1 MTGKIGRAIALA
13 GFPILVFAS
22 QVVWVSYSPV
32 TTKVAADLGVSKDAV
47 GLLVMLFPILYILMA
62 YPAGR
67 LLDTWFRGALITA
80 SILFIGTGIARIV
93 APENYLSI
101 LIGQILAAIAQPFVV
116 NGITPYASAYF
127 EEKRR
132 PLAVS
137 MGSAA
142 MYAGMIVAMA
152 IGAFVYSEWGVW
164 GLSIYSAITV
174 LVSGLWT
181 LWMVLKANIIGNVEV
196 EHLPTLES
204 IRTIVKRREVWMF
217 AGIIGIGLAIL
228 DILMTWI
235 EPVLSPVGLEKI
247 AGTAT
252 ALMLV
257 SGVIGASTLP
267 SIAAKYNIRK
277 TLIIIAAFTG
287 VFAYGVLTAYISGIL
302 VYAMLALNGFM
313 LMAGLPVIFEWVE
326 KTTPFTQQGETIG
339 VIMITGHIIAVIALA
354 ASTPLTGFYRE
365 FFGLL
370 ASLGVIATLLAIV
383 LPSDKGLKRI
393 NANEKESLM

>member
-1 MTGKIGRAIALA
+1 VHVLTGKIGRAIALA

-32 TTKVAADLGVSKDAV
+32 TTKVAADLGVGKDAV

-67 LLDTWFRGALITA
+67 LLDTWFKGSLITA
-80 SILFIGTGIARIV
+80 SILFIGTGIARIL
-93 APENYLSI
+93 APENYLAI
-101 LIGQILAAIAQPFVV
+101 FIGQVLAAVAQPFVV

-152 IGAFVYSEWGVW
+152 IGAFVYGKWGVR
-164 GLSIYSAITV
+164 GLSFYSALTV
-174 LVSGLWT
+174 LVGGLWT
-181 LWMVLKANIIGNVEV
+181 AWMVTKVNIIGDVEV

-204 IRTIVKRREVWMF
+204 LKTIIKRREVWMF

-252 ALMLV
+252 ALMV
-257 SGVIGASTLP
+257 VAGVIGASTLP
-267 SIAAKYNIRK
+267 SVAAKYNIRK
-277 TLIIIAAFTG
+277 KLLVIAAFTG
-287 VFAYGVLTAYISGIL
+287 VLTYGILASLVSGVL
-302 VYAMLALNGFM
+302 VYTMLAISGFM
-313 LMAGLPVIFEWVE
+313 LMAGLPVIFEWIE

-354 ASTPLTGFYRE
+354 ASTPLTGYYRW

-370 ASLGVIATLLAIV
+370 ASLAAVATFLAGV
-383 LPSDKGLKRI
+383 LPSDKGLARVK
-393 NANEKESLM
+393 N

>member
-1 MTGKIGRAIALA
+1 MTGKIGRAVALA

-47 GLLVMLFPILYILMA
+47 GLLVMLFPIFYLIMA

-67 LLDTWFRGALITA
+67 LLDTWFKGSLITA
-80 SILFIGTGIARIV
+80 SILFIGTGIARIL
-93 APENYLSI
+93 APENYAAI
-101 LIGQILAAIAQPFVV
+101 FVGQVLGAIAQPFVV

-142 MYAGMIVAMA
+142 MYAGMIIAMA
-152 IGAFVYSEWGVW
+152 IGAFVYGEWGVW
-164 GLSIYSAITV
+164 GLSLYSAIIV
-174 LVSGLWT
+174 LVGGVWT
-181 LWMVLKANIIGNVEV
+181 VWMVSEADIIGTIEV

-204 IRTIVKRREVWMF
+204 LKTIIKRREVWIF
-217 AGIIGIGLAIL
+217 AGIIGIGLAII

-235 EPVLSPVGLEKI
+235 EPALSTVGLEKI

-252 ALMLV
+252 ALMV
-257 SGVIGASTLP
+257 VAGVLGASALP
-267 SIAAKYNIRK
+267 SIAAKYNIRRK
-277 TLIIIAAFTG
+277 LLIIASFTG
-287 VFAYGVLTAYISGIL
+287 MLAYGILASMISIIL
-302 VYAMLALNGFM
+302 VYVMLAVSGFM
-313 LMAGLPVIFEWVE
+313 LMAGLPVIFEWIE

-339 VIMITGHIIAVIALA
+339 VIMITGHIIAVSALA
-354 ASTPLTGFYRE
+354 ASTPLTGYYRW

-370 ASLGVIATLLAIV
+370 ASLAAVAMVLAGV
-383 LPSDKGLKRI
+383 LPSDKGLTRI
-393 NANEKESLM
+393 RNSLE

>member
-1 MTGKIGRAIALA
+1 MHVLTGKIGRAIALA

-32 TTKVAADLGVSKDAV
+32 TTKVAADLGVGKDAV

-67 LLDTWFRGALITA
+67 LLDTWFKGSLITA
-80 SILFIGTGIARIV
+80 SILFIGTGIARIL
-93 APENYLSI
+93 APENYLAI
-101 LIGQILAAIAQPFVV
+101 FIGQVLAAVAQPFVV

-152 IGAFVYSEWGVW
+152 IGAFVYGKWGVR
-164 GLSIYSAITV
+164 GLSFYSALTV
-174 LVSGLWT
+174 LVGGLWT
-181 LWMVLKANIIGNVEV
+181 AWMVTKVNIIGDVEV

-204 IRTIVKRREVWMF
+204 LKTIIKRREVWMF

-252 ALMLV
+252 ALMV
-257 SGVIGASTLP
+257 VAGVIGASTLP
-267 SIAAKYNIRK
+267 SVAAKYNIRK
-277 TLIIIAAFTG
+277 KLLVIAAFTG
-287 VFAYGVLTAYISGIL
+287 VLTYGILASLVSGVL
-302 VYAMLALNGFM
+302 VYTMLAISGFM
-313 LMAGLPVIFEWVE
+313 LMAGLPVIFEWIE

-354 ASTPLTGFYRE
+354 ASTPLTGYYRW

-370 ASLGVIATLLAIV
+370 ASLAAVATFLAGV
-383 LPSDKGLKRI
+383 LPSDKGLARVK
-393 NANEKESLM
+393 N

>member
-1 MTGKIGRAIALA
+1 
-13 GFPILVFAS
+13 
-22 QVVWVSYSPV
+22 
-32 TTKVAADLGVSKDAV
+32 
-47 GLLVMLFPILYILMA
+47 ILMA

-67 LLDTWFRGALITA
+67 LLDTWFKGSLLTA
-80 SILFIGTGIARIV
+80 SILFIGTGIARIL
-93 APENYLSI
+93 APENYLAI
-101 LIGQILAAIAQPFVV
+101 FIGQVLAGVAQPFVV

-152 IGAFVYSEWGVW
+152 IGAFVYGEWGVR
-164 GLSIYSAITV
+164 GLSFYSALTV
-174 LVSGLWT
+174 LVGGLWT
-181 LWMVLKANIIGNVEV
+181 VWMVTKVNIIGDVEV

-204 IRTIVKRREVWMF
+204 LKTIIKRREVWVF

-252 ALMLV
+252 ALMVV
-257 SGVIGASTLP
+257 SGVIGASALP
-267 SIAAKYNIRK
+267 SIAAKYDIRK
-277 TLIIIAAFTG
+277 KFIIIASFTG
-287 VFAYGVLTAYISGIL
+287 VLAYGILMSLVSGML
-302 VYAMLALNGFM
+302 VYTMLAVSGFM

-354 ASTPLTGFYRE
+354 ASTPLTGYYRW

-370 ASLGVIATLLAIV
+370 ASLAAVATVLAGM
-383 LPSDKGLKRI
+383 LPSDKGLTRI
-393 NANEKESLM
+393 KIGGKQV